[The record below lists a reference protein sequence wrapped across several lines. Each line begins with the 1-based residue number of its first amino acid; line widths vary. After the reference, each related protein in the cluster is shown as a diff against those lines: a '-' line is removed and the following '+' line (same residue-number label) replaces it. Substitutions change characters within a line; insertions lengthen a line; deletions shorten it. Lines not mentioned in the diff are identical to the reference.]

1 MEYPASTANEP
12 LHVVTGGIRTV
23 RSETCSRICKLRVE
37 LDAIDTVEAGT
48 RWKHR
53 ESACLGSMD
62 LASGQSRGLLRFLPS
77 KLSPR
82 GVASLVR
89 SRLPRLRL
97 FRFRLGCV
105 VSLLFS
111 PSPLSLLLL
120 LRSLLLFG
128 FRFSS
133 SFQHRHD
140 DALVFLNARQL
151 ILLDR
156 TRPRRVKRDV
166 VARNYFMPRSSSL
179 FVVIRM
185 IARKSCWLAPK

>member
-1 MEYPASTANEP
+1 MSKYIAVRGVSKRAGGGSEDGKQPAKMEYLASTANEP
-12 LHVVTGGIRTV
+12 LRVVTGSIRTV
-23 RSETCSRICKLRVE
+23 RSETCSRICKLRIE
-37 LDAIDTVEAGT
+37 LDAINTVEAGT

-105 VSLLFS
+105 VSPLFS
-111 PSPLSLLLL
+111 PSLSVPLA
-120 LRSLLLFG
+120 
-128 FRFSS
+128 SS
-133 SFQHRHD
+133 SF
-140 DALVFLNARQL
+140 A
-151 ILLDR
+151 
-156 TRPRRVKRDV
+156 
-166 VARNYFMPRSSSL
+166 SSL
-179 FVVIRM
+179 RLPVLPLFSIGRT
-185 IARKSCWLAPK
+185 ARSFS